1 MRQVG
6 QGVHHTD
13 LQMLL
18 FSLGDMYRPSP
29 NIIKVIEF
37 LKGLSVKENL
47 EISEVWR
54 ISYRIA
60 MF

>member
-1 MRQVG
+1 
-6 QGVHHTD
+6 VHHTD

-54 ISYRIA
+54 TSYRIA